1 MLIAAALAWRLVSLQ
16 ILEPDRYLAHG
27 AAQRISIVDLPAARG
42 AILDRNGVDLALSV
56 PLQTVAANPR
66 LIEDPIRAARA
77 LAQIVDTDVET
88 LEERLSN
95 GRAFVYVDRQV
106 SEDVAEAALDL
117 DLTGLAACSRILVML
132 LKSTKTF

>member
-77 LAQIVDTDVET
+77 LAQIVDTQWA
-88 LEERLSN
+88 RLRLR
-95 GRAFVYVDRQV
+95 RA
-106 SEDVAEAALDL
+106 
-117 DLTGLAACSRILVML
+117 TGLRGCR
-132 LKSTKTF
+132 